1 MNRPAPEGE
10 AAPPPSAAPQ
20 TVFRHRLSTRVW
32 HWVNAITIFVML
44 MSGLM
49 IFNAHPH
56 LYWGQYGANLDKPWL
71 SLPRFPGW
79 ATIPSTYDLALGRH
93 WHLAFAWVLA
103 FGLLAY
109 LLWSLFN
116 GHLKRNVAL
125 SRAEVAPA
133 HLWED
138 IKKHARFDFTESEA
152 RYNPLQKITYSL
164 VLAFASPCQ
173 TIRRQGMIITRRNI
187 LVGSAAGLLAGCDAL
202 GRNEDFRKLL
212 ALGEKGNFAIQRSL
226 QDRMALA
233 KEFRPEQRSPVFRV
247 NGTHQPKGD
256 AYATHMQEKFVN
268 WRLTIDGLVARPQSY
283 SVAQLMAGPKRSQI
297 TRHDCV
303 EGWSAIGKWT
313 GIPLKLL
320 LDAAGLKTQ
329 ARYIVFHCADKMG
342 FGNPYYESIDLI
354 DAFHPQTILAWAL
367 NDEPLMVGN
376 GAPLRLRVERQLG
389 YKQAKYVERIEAV
402 DDLSKVYGGKGG
414 YWEDGAGYEWYAG
427 I

>member
-116 GHLKRNVAL
+116 GHLKKDVAL
-125 SRAEVAPA
+125 SRAEVAPT

-164 VLAFASPCQ
+164 VLFGLIPALILTGLTMSPGMNAALPWLVDLFGGRQSARSIHFICAMGIAAF
-173 TIRRQGMIITRRNI
+173 IVIHLL
-187 LVGSAAGLLAGCDAL
+187 LVILAGPV
-202 GRNEDFRKLL
+202 NEIRSMITGWFRLSPPS
-212 ALGEKGNFAIQRSL
+212 ATPSG
-226 QDRMALA
+226 DRA
-233 KEFRPEQRSPVFRV
+233 
-247 NGTHQPKGD
+247 
-256 AYATHMQEKFVN
+256 
-268 WRLTIDGLVARPQSY
+268 
-283 SVAQLMAGPKRSQI
+283 
-297 TRHDCV
+297 
-303 EGWSAIGKWT
+303 
-313 GIPLKLL
+313 
-320 LDAAGLKTQ
+320 
-329 ARYIVFHCADKMG
+329 
-342 FGNPYYESIDLI
+342 
-354 DAFHPQTILAWAL
+354 
-367 NDEPLMVGN
+367 
-376 GAPLRLRVERQLG
+376 
-389 YKQAKYVERIEAV
+389 
-402 DDLSKVYGGKGG
+402 
-414 YWEDGAGYEWYAG
+414 
-427 I
+427 